1 MEKTLNMPPHERLAR
16 LRNGEKVLCKKCKT
30 GVMEP
35 IGDHKKTNTFIC
47 HKCDT
52 QLIAN

>member
-1 MEKTLNMPPHERLAR
+1 MEGTLKMPPHERLAR

-35 IGDHKKTNTFIC
+35 IGDFKKTNTFIC
-47 HKCDT
+47 HNCNN
-52 QLIAN
+52 QLIAH